1 MVLAQVAAKP
11 LQKRHLQLA
20 HPVRRLQSQSMK
32 LMLELPPDCT
42 DSTVNSGGGGSTKV
56 SIVPAS
62 SAVAG
67 TAVEAAVGAAARSG
81 KCGCGLGHIR
91 LVQCSTQPP
100 VPLWHSSID
109 PLPLVSAVRH
119 TDASEWRR

>member
-1 MVLAQVAAKP
+1 VVAAQVAAKP
-11 LQKRHLQLA
+11 LRKRHLQLA

-42 DSTVNSGGGGSTKV
+42 DSAVNSGGGGSTKV

-67 TAVEAAVGAAARSG
+67 TAVETAVGAAARSG
-81 KCGCGLGHIR
+81 KCGCGLDHIR
-91 LVQCSTQPP
+91 LVQCGTQPP

-109 PLPLVSAVRH
+109 PLPPGQCRPAH
-119 TDASEWRR
+119 